1 MFPGQFNYHD
11 ASPLF
16 ALRFALN
23 ARYVFIVTAA
33 IFWAV
38 VNAGIAAEADAP
50 NGDGMFCGR

>member
-1 MFPGQFNYHD
+1 LFPGQFNDHD

-16 ALRFALN
+16 ALRFACN

-33 IFWAV
+33 ILWAV
-38 VNAGIAAEADAP
+38 VNAGIAAGADAS